1 MIEKNFYSKN
11 KKEQTKKK
19 EKKKN
24 NENLKSIK
32 KPLNITSSFL

>member
-19 EKKKN
+19 EKKN

-32 KPLNITSSFL
+32 KPLNITSSFV